1 MRLHNR
7 DCATGMTMRGLKK
20 TVSGE
25 HDSALLG
32 MRVSGSGWNTALA
45 RAAAQVSS
53 KAAPATLGF
62 LDTAKI
68 ALALLSQRKTEIPTS
83 SLLLPSGGFAVRL
96 VSRLFAGGNTASAR
110 FSAASFVPALLT
122 YLGEKHRIAFVGD
135 DAGRLEALVAH
146 FSRHAPWHD
155 VTAVSPDA
163 DLSGRF
169 DLVVVDA
176 AGPTS
181 ENRIG
186 EALAKADIG
195 LVIMAGRGLSP
206 FVIRRPVPV
215 RQRTKLSKPAAA

>member
-1 MRLHNR
+1 
-7 DCATGMTMRGLKK
+7 MTMRGLKK

-68 ALALLSQRKTEIPTS
+68 PLAPLSQRKTEIPTS
-83 SLLLPSGGFAVRL
+83 SL
-96 VSRLFAGGNTASAR
+96 
-110 FSAASFVPALLT
+110 
-122 YLGEKHRIAFVGD
+122 HRIAFVGD